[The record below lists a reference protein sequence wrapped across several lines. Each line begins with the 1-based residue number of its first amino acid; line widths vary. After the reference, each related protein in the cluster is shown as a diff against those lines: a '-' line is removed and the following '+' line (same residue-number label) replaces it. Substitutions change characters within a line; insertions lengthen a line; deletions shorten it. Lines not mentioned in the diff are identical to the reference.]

1 MFSSVQFSPANIGSY
16 YKPDTMRG
24 DGKTKTENVLS
35 SKNFHMWD
43 RKTTHLSWVSVEHYP
58 ASCLRESEAFQK

>member
-1 MFSSVQFSPANIGSY
+1 
-16 YKPDTMRG
+16 MRG

-43 RKTTHLSWVSVEHYP
+43 HKTTHLSRVSIEHCP
-58 ASCLRESEAFQK
+58 ASGLKGIRSIPEMRVTAKNSG